1 MTSSPTSTAATG
13 GPDAYADDRFVRE
26 VGVAAEIA
34 STVGPVLHDIGYRLV
49 RVSLSGREGQTLQ
62 IMAERPDGTM
72 SANDCE
78 RVSKELSPILDVL
91 DPIPD
96 AYRLEISS
104 PGIDRPMVRAS
115 DFEAWSGYE
124 AKIELNEPVSGRKR
138 FRGLID
144 GFEDGE
150 VRVDIEVLDDN
161 RKPVRETVGFPI
173 GMIKDARLVMTD
185 ELIRES
191 LRRAKKAR
199 EARGADD
206 GPMDGSIDID
216 EIGDTEIEHQR
227 GPAKR
232 RRPN

>member
-1 MTSSPTSTAATG
+1 VL
-13 GPDAYADDRFVRE
+13 AD
-26 VGVAAEIA
+26 
-34 STVGPVLHDIGYRLV
+34 LGYRLV

-72 SANDCE
+72 TANDCE

-115 DFEAWSGYE
+115 DFENWTGYE
-124 AKIELNEPVSGRKR
+124 AKIELTEPVSGRKR
-138 FRGLID
+138 FRGVVD

-150 VRVDIEVLDDN
+150 VRIDVEVHDAD

-206 GPMDGSIDID
+206 GPMDGSLDID
-216 EIGDTEIEHQR
+216 DMSGTEIERQK
-227 GPAKR
+227 GPAPR

>member
-1 MTSSPTSTAATG
+1 MPTAPPPSTASAVS
-13 GPDAYADDRFVRE
+13 PIAYVDDRFLRE
-26 VGVAAEIA
+26 FGVAAEIA
-34 STVGPVLHDIGYRLV
+34 SSIGPVLGDLGYRLV
-49 RVSLSGREGQTLQ
+49 RVTVSGDTLQ

-72 SANDCE
+72 TANDCE
-78 RVSKELSPILDVL
+78 RVSKQVSPILDVM
-91 DPIPD
+91 DPISD

-104 PGIDRPMVRAS
+104 PGIDRPMVRPS
-115 DFEAWSGYE
+115 DFEDWAGYE

-150 VRVDIEVLDDN
+150 VRVDIEVQDDN

-173 GMIKDARLVMTD
+173 GLIKEARLVMTD

-199 EARGADD
+199 EAHGASD
-206 GPMDGSIDID
+206 GPMDGSLDVD
-216 EIGDTEIEHQR
+216 GLDDTEIEH
-227 GPAKR
+227 
-232 RRPN
+232 

>member
-1 MTSSPTSTAATG
+1 M
-13 GPDAYADDRFVRE
+13 DDRFLRE
-26 VGVAAEIA
+26 FGVAAEIA
-34 STVGPVLHDIGYRLV
+34 SSIGPVLGDLGYRLV
-49 RVSLSGREGQTLQ
+49 RVTVSGDTLQ

-72 SANDCE
+72 TANDCE
-78 RVSKELSPILDVL
+78 RVSKQVSPILDVM
-91 DPIPD
+91 DPISD

-104 PGIDRPMVRAS
+104 PGIDRPMVRPT
-115 DFEAWSGYE
+115 DFEDWAGYE

-173 GMIKDARLVMTD
+173 GLIKEARLVMTD

-199 EARGADD
+199 EAHGASD
-206 GPMDGSIDID
+206 GPMDGSLDVD
-216 EIGDTEIEHQR
+216 GLDDTEIEH
-227 GPAKR
+227 
-232 RRPN
+232 